1 MDKRRLIGG
10 LGALLILAGLLIAFF
25 VPGGLFNRGTV
36 TQSFGLWTITTPP
49 VSSPWPIVG
58 WVLAAVGAMGIVIA
72 FAMKALR
79 VQ

>member
-25 VPGGLFNRGTV
+25 VPGGLFNLGTV
-36 TQSFGLWTITTPP
+36 TQTLGPLTITTP

-58 WVLAAVGAMGIVIA
+58 WVLAAVGAVGIVIA
-72 FAMKALR
+72 FAMKAPR